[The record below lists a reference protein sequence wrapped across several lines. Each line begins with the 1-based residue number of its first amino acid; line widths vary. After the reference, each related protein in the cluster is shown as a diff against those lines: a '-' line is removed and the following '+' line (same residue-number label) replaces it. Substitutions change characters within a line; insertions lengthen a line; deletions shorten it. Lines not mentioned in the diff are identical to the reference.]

1 MPRRRSKNF
10 LRQPGFWDVNLSF
23 RKGFNM
29 SRARGDRFDFR
40 LEVFNIFNRTRLGNA
55 VTNPT
60 LPDFGSIVA
69 RTGNR
74 VMQVGMQ
81 YQF

>member
-1 MPRRRSKNF
+1 MTGTGQR
-10 LRQPGFWDVNLSF
+10 L
-23 RKGFNM
+23 
-29 SRARGDRFDFR
+29 DFR
-40 LEVFNIFNRTRLGNA
+40 LEAFNVFNRTRLDNA
-55 VTNPT
+55 VINPT